1 MKKWL
6 ICLITLIALSCDKIT
21 PIDPIPEGKQI
32 CNNVSVFEFSDAEV
46 LKVGEGMKYTYNKK
60 GDIIGLDKGK
70 MPDYSYDFKYDKSLL
85 TLSRILSST
94 KSVLPFTF
102 LLNENNSIKSYE
114 GKRDDD
120 TSIKGLYE
128 YDNDNRLIKFSTT
141 FSVISNPEFKQITTY
156 FIKWKN
162 GNIDEITSF
171 FDAKYIG
178 IEDKF
183 IKTTKFEYQE
193 TEIANKDDFYNL
205 VFFDVSNNNFEGYI
219 YLNYIG
225 FNKGKAPK
233 DLLVRFTNFYEG
245 GQVRD
250 GGVVN
255 LNYKFDANN
264 RVTSVKI
271 FNNVTL
277 PVFRSFNYLCL

>member
-1 MKKWL
+1 MKKWF
-6 ICLITLIALSCDKIT
+6 ICLITLTALSCNKIT
-21 PIDPIPEGKQI
+21 AIDPIPEGKQV
-32 CNNVSVFEFSDAEV
+32 CNNVSVFEFSNTEV
-46 LKVGEGMKYTYNKK
+46 LKAGEGMKYTYNKK
-60 GDIIGLDKGK
+60 GDIIGLDEGK
-70 MPDYSYDFKYDKSLL
+70 TPNYSYDFKYDKSSL
-85 TLSRILSST
+85 TLSRTFLPT
-94 KSVLPFTF
+94 KSVVPFTF

-114 GKRDDD
+114 GKRDDN

-128 YDNDNRLIKFSTT
+128 YDNDNRLIKFSVT
-141 FSVISNPEFKQITTY
+141 FSSISSPDFKQIETY
-156 FIKWKN
+156 FIKWKDD
-162 GNIDEITSF
+162 NIDEISTF
-171 FDAKYIG
+171 AKYVG
-178 IEDKF
+178 IEEKF
-183 IKTTKFEYQE
+183 IRMTKFEYQE
-193 TEIANKDDFYNL
+193 AEIVNKDNFYNL

-233 DLLVRFTNFYEG
+233 NLPVKYLISYEG

-255 LNYKFDANN
+255 LNYKFDVNN